1 MWSLLVITSII
12 FQSAVAIFLLNGVRT
27 DDDIHKHLRAMLII
41 LLVHLSAKFL
51 LLAVLKNL
59 FLYARLPTGFSLA
72 YGPLLLVIARS
83 ILGRP
88 LRPQNILLHFI
99 PFLLFSLVYV
109 FLVIAGA
116 IGVVARPEIIGY
128 VAWYQWLDLASLF
141 GYPIYVKVLLRGSQT
156 KKTQLVRQIA
166 NILLLGITAGLGV
179 FILEHKMKPIPGFDM
194 RLIPYMCFAAIP
206 VFILRYRLQAS
217 AAAPGSAVATGAV
230 PGMAIAATG
239 TAAAMSSAVVLP
251 QELAAPLAV
260 PPVSEVTLS
269 AEEARVPE
277 EALIIEVVPAAEA
290 PAAEAAQLVAADRRY
305 EKSGLDAGKM
315 DEYEATLATFMRKS
329 KIYLDADL
337 SLEGLASK
345 MKMSKH
351 HLTQLLNERIMK
363 NFYSY
368 INEYRIAEATDR
380 LNNPVLQVNI
390 LSLAFDC
397 GFNSRSSFNSYF
409 KKITGYTPSAYRKI
423 QLEKPAARPGS
434 GVRQTSVN
442 RSAIG
447 RNSAGR
453 RSSGIIRDTS
463 PSA

>member
-41 LLVHLSAKFL
+41 LLVHLSTKFL

-59 FLYARLPTGFSLA
+59 FLYAHLPTGFSLA

-116 IGVVARPEIIGY
+116 IGVVARPEVIGY
-128 VAWYQWLDLASLF
+128 VAWYQWLDLVSLF
-141 GYPIYVKVLLRGSQT
+141 GYPIYVKILLRGSET

-166 NILLLGITAGLGV
+166 NILLLGITAGFSV
-179 FILEHKMKPIPGFDM
+179 FFLEHKISPIPGFDM

-206 VFILRYRLQAS
+206 VFILRYRLQTS
-217 AAAPGSAVATGAV
+217 AAAPGSAVATGTAA
-230 PGMAIAATG
+230 GMAIAATG

-251 QELAAPLAV
+251 QESAAPPAV
-260 PPVSEVTLS
+260 PSVSEVTLS
-269 AEEARVPE
+269 AKEARVT
-277 EALIIEVVPAAEA
+277 EVA

-315 DEYEATLATFMRKS
+315 DEYEATLAAFMRKS

-368 INEYRIAEATDR
+368 ISEYRIAEATER

-434 GVRQTSVN
+434 GARQTN
-442 RSAIG
+442 AGRSAGHRDPRAIARG
-447 RNSAGR
+447 